1 MLLAIPLWARASL
14 WGLVSGS
21 ALLIG
26 SALGY
31 LANVPKKIIAFVM
44 AFGSGVLISALA
56 FDLMDEAYQRGGFVS
71 TATGFVAGAA
81 IYSLADWILNKKGGK
96 HRKRSGN
103 QQANE
108 TNSPGSGLAIA
119 IGALIDGIPESIAIG
134 VSMIAGGAV
143 STAGVL
149 AFFVSNLP
157 EGMSSSA
164 GMKKAGRS
172 AKYIFGVWTVI
183 ALISGLA
190 SLCGYTI
197 FKGVS
202 PSVIA
207 GTVAVA
213 AGAILAMLS
222 NTMMPEAFEEG
233 HDFVGLITVVGFLCA
248 FILTKMEA

>member
-1 MLLAIPLWARASL
+1 MLLAIPLWARASF

-56 FDLMDEAYQRGGFVS
+56 FDLMDEAYQRGGFVA

-108 TNSPGSGLAIA
+108 TDSPGSGLAIA

-143 STAGVL
+143 STAAVIAIFL
-149 AFFVSNLP
+149 SNLP